1 MRVMRLREKVSKF
14 VVVTMASALVISSM
28 FTDYGFATHA
38 NETVDPNAPD
48 FASVS
53 DSDNIM
59 MAAEP
64 VPLYNYAS
72 PTNNF
77 AKTDLSNPFLFA
89 IYANKITRSDH
100 VEGNMAVGALNGGMS
115 IWGSSRATGDS
126 GVSYIG
132 DLSAGSFVCNVNGN
146 YIVIPEVNPLDGISN
161 KMVEAPGQG
170 YRLCRINADNVEVGS
185 FITDNKVYGFSY
197 QNDIMSS
204 IASTISAKAALS
216 NELYNLPDMDTD
228 SALVLN
234 VTAEEVAQH
243 EGQIVT
249 AADGGKTV
257 IVNVT
262 SGGAVALPHM
272 NANGVSDGSE
282 YAAWAGRIL
291 WNLGNASSVSTGRV
305 WGFILAPNASVANG
319 NNIIGGVIANS
330 FEQTGE
336 VHQVFWIGVIPPP
349 PTPTPEPTPEP
360 PVEPTP
366 APTAEPTPGPTAEP
380 TPGPTAEPT
389 PGPTA
394 EPTPGPTPE
403 PTTSPT
409 PNYMGP
415 TPTPEPTPSSTPTPT
430 AEPTP

>member
-1 MRVMRLREKVSKF
+1 
-14 VVVTMASALVISSM
+14 
-28 FTDYGFATHA
+28 
-38 NETVDPNAPD
+38 
-48 FASVS
+48 
-53 DSDNIM
+53 
-59 MAAEP
+59 
-64 VPLYNYAS
+64 
-72 PTNNF
+72 
-77 AKTDLSNPFLFA
+77 
-89 IYANKITRSDH
+89 
-100 VEGNMAVGALNGGMS
+100 
-115 IWGSSRATGDS
+115 
-126 GVSYIG
+126 
-132 DLSAGSFVCNVNGN
+132 
-146 YIVIPEVNPLDGISN
+146 
-161 KMVEAPGQG
+161 MVEAPGQG

-415 TPTPEPTPSSTPTPT
+415 TPTPEPTPRP
-430 AEPTP
+430 